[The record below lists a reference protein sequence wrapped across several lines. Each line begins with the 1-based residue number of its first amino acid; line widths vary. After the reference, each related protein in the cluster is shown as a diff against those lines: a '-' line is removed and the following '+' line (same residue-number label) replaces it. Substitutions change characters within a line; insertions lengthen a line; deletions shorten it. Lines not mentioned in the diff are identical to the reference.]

1 MPSPDDRIS
10 ANFYGDMSWIT
21 DESIEVSQNTDAL
34 VVPEQQTSD
43 LIEVSQ
49 NTDAL
54 VVPEQQTSDL
64 IEVSQNADALVVPE
78 QQTEELLDFSPE
90 IEQVADTAGSHA
102 VQTQTN
108 MRPFLLP
115 DTSITQ
121 ETWSTAAQ
129 LREET
134 AHLHQK
140 LMEQEQQIR
149 QLINDYATLR
159 TEHAHTIATIHDG
172 HQQDLEHYQTHLRE
186 AIEERNRLQETC
198 THLEENYQQL
208 YHRFQEVVEEE
219 VQKRLTEATYAL
231 QTSPDT
237 APPILQDALRIF
249 ERRARQIEEKSLV
262 ETLFLKR
269 ELQLL
274 ATRLQEER
282 KQLDQER
289 QNLLAMHHTVC
300 EQVELQQKLAKARL
314 HTRWRVTSLA
324 TAVGSL
330 AMLVILQFLFLYVF
344 HARLTPSVSF
354 ALLAPI
360 LLCTVLAFTFSKP
373 VSMAKHMYFSAPHKK
388 KVK

>member
-10 ANFYGDMSWIT
+10 ADFSGDTSWIS
-21 DESIEVSQNTDAL
+21 DEETEVSQNT
-34 VVPEQQTSD
+34 
-43 LIEVSQ
+43 
-49 NTDAL
+49 
-54 VVPEQQTSDL
+54 
-64 IEVSQNADALVVPE
+64 DALVVPE
-78 QQTEELLDFSPE
+78 QQTEELLDFSSETDRVTDPNE
-90 IEQVADTAGSHA
+90 SYV
-102 VQTQTN
+102 VQTQTS

-121 ETWSTAAQ
+121 EVAQ
-129 LREET
+129 LREENV
-134 AHLHQK
+134 HLHQK
-140 LMEQEQQIR
+140 LMEQEQQVQ
-149 QLINDYATLR
+149 QLIDNYTALR
-159 TEHAHTIATIHDG
+159 TGHEHTIATIHDG

-186 AIEERNRLQETC
+186 AIDERNRLQETC
-198 THLEENYQQL
+198 IHLEENYRQL
-208 YHRFQEVVEEE
+208 YHTFQEVVEEE

-249 ERRARQIEEKSLV
+249 ERRARQLEEKSVV

-274 ATRLQEER
+274 ATQLQEER

-300 EQVELQQKLAKARL
+300 EQVELHQKLAKARL
-314 HTRWRVTSLA
+314 HARWRVTSLFL
-324 TAVGSL
+324 AVGSL
-330 AMLVILQFLFLYVF
+330 AMLVVMQFIFLYVF

-360 LLCTVLAFTFSKP
+360 LLCAVLAFTFSKP
-373 VSMAKHMYFSAPHKK
+373 ASMAKHMYFSAPHKK
-388 KVK
+388 KAKL

>member
-10 ANFYGDMSWIT
+10 ADFSGDTSWIS
-21 DESIEVSQNTDAL
+21 DEETEVSQNT
-34 VVPEQQTSD
+34 
-43 LIEVSQ
+43 
-49 NTDAL
+49 
-54 VVPEQQTSDL
+54 
-64 IEVSQNADALVVPE
+64 DALVVPE
-78 QQTEELLDFSPE
+78 QQTEELLDFSSE
-90 IEQVADTAGSHA
+90 NDQVAGPYESHA

-115 DTSITQ
+115 DTSIIQ
-121 ETWSTAAQ
+121 ETWSTQ
-129 LREET
+129 SREENV
-134 AHLHQK
+134 HLHQK
-140 LMEQEQQIR
+140 LAEQEQQIQ
-149 QLINDYATLR
+149 QLIDDYTTLH
-159 TEHAHTIATIHDG
+159 TEHEHTIATIHDG

-198 THLEENYQQL
+198 IHLEENYQQL
-208 YHRFQEVVEEE
+208 YHTFQEVVEEE

-249 ERRARQIEEKSLV
+249 ERRARQLEEKSLV
-262 ETLFLKR
+262 ETLYLKQ

-300 EQVELQQKLAKARL
+300 EQVELHQKLARARL
-314 HTRWRVTSLA
+314 HTRWRVTSLSI
-324 TAVGSL
+324 AVGSL
-330 AMLVILQFLFLYVF
+330 AMLVIMQFMFLYVF
-344 HARLTPSVSF
+344 HATLTPSVSF

-360 LLCTVLAFTFSKP
+360 LLCIVLAFTFSKP
-373 VSMAKHMYFSAPHKK
+373 ASMAKHMYFSAPHKK
-388 KVK
+388 KAK

>member
-1 MPSPDDRIS
+1 MPSPDDRTS

-21 DESIEVSQNTDAL
+21 DESTEVSQNTDAL

-54 VVPEQQTSDL
+54 VVPEQQT
-64 IEVSQNADALVVPE
+64 EG
-78 QQTEELLDFSPE
+78 LLDFSPE
-90 IEQVADTAGSHA
+90 IDQVADIDGSHAA

-108 MRPFLLP
+108 MRPFLLS
-115 DTSITQ
+115 DTSTTK
-121 ETWSTAAQ
+121 ETRSTAAQ
-129 LREET
+129 LRAEN

-149 QLINDYATLR
+149 QLIHDYSTLR

-289 QNLLAMHHTVC
+289 QNLLTMHHTVC

-314 HTRWRVTSLA
+314 HTRWRVASLA

-360 LLCTVLAFTFSKP
+360 LLCVVLAFTFSKP
-373 VSMAKHMYFSAPHKK
+373 ASMAKHMYFSAPHKK

>member
-10 ANFYGDMSWIT
+10 ADFSGDTSWIS
-21 DESIEVSQNTDAL
+21 DEATEVT
-34 VVPEQQTSD
+34 PHT
-43 LIEVSQ
+43 
-49 NTDAL
+49 
-54 VVPEQQTSDL
+54 
-64 IEVSQNADALVVPE
+64 DALVVPE
-78 QQTEELLDFSPE
+78 QQTEELLDFSSE
-90 IEQVADTAGSHA
+90 TDQVASPNESHA

-121 ETWSTAAQ
+121 EAWSAAAQ
-129 LREET
+129 LREENV
-134 AHLHQK
+134 HLHQK
-140 LMEQEQQIR
+140 FMEQEQQIQ
-149 QLINDYATLR
+149 QLTDDYTTLR
-159 TEHAHTIATIHDG
+159 TEHVHTIATIHGG

-186 AIEERNRLQETC
+186 AIEERNCLQETC
-198 THLEENYQQL
+198 IHLEENYQQL
-208 YHRFQEVVEEE
+208 YHTFQEVVEEE

-237 APPILQDALRIF
+237 APPILQDALRIS
-249 ERRARQIEEKSLV
+249 ERRARQLEEKSLV

-300 EQVELQQKLAKARL
+300 EQVELHQKLAKARL
-314 HTRWRVTSLA
+314 HARWRVTSLFI
-324 TAVGSL
+324 AVGSL
-330 AMLVILQFLFLYVF
+330 AMLVIMQFMFLYVF

-373 VSMAKHMYFSAPHKK
+373 ASMAKHMYFSAPHKK
-388 KVK
+388 KDKT